1 MKAARVRGRDW
12 GESIA
17 LVVGLALYVGLPNRY
32 TIGGPALTLAL
43 GVVLALTCVLSI
55 VWTIGGKRKWTR
67 TLMTIAAAALAL
79 GVVTSMIKVVYLVIY
94 RAHDI
99 SGTRLMETALAIW
112 IGNVIVFAIAY
123 HWIGEE
129 EFVFPRA
136 AGPAKPLVF
145 LDYVFLSFT
154 TSTAFSPTDTPPL
167 TTRARMCMML
177 EAAVSL
183 ATIAIAAARA
193 VNILS

>member
-1 MKAARVRGRDW
+1 
-12 GESIA
+12 
-17 LVVGLALYVGLPNRY
+17 
-32 TIGGPALTLAL
+32 
-43 GVVLALTCVLSI
+43 
-55 VWTIGGKRKWTR
+55 
-67 TLMTIAAAALAL
+67 
-79 GVVTSMIKVVYLVIY
+79 VTSMIKVVYLVIY

-112 IGNVIVFAIAY
+112 VGNVIVFAIAY

-136 AGPAKPLVF
+136 RAPAKPLVF

-154 TSTAFSPTDTPPL
+154 TSTAFGPTDTPPL
-167 TTRARMCMML
+167 TTRARMYMML
-177 EAAVSL
+177 EAGVSL

>member
-1 MKAARVRGRDW
+1 MKSEAAARRDW

-17 LVVGLALYVGLPNRY
+17 LLVGLALYLGLPNRY
-32 TIGGPALTLAL
+32 TIGGPVLTLAL
-43 GVVLALTCVLSI
+43 GVVLTLTCALSI
-55 VWTIGGKRKWTR
+55 LWTLVGAQKWTR
-67 TLMTIAAAALAL
+67 RLMTVAAGAFALSVA
-79 GVVTSMIKVVYLVIY
+79 TSMIKVVYLVVY

-99 SGTRLMETALAIW
+99 SGTRLLETALAIW
-112 IGNVIVFAIAY
+112 VGNVIVFAIAY

-129 EFVFPRA
+129 EFVFPRT
-136 AGPAKPLVF
+136 AGPGKPLVF

-167 TTRARMCMML
+167 TTRARMYMML

-193 VNILS
+193 VNILT

>member
-1 MKAARVRGRDW
+1 MKTEDGRRRDW

-32 TIGGPALTLAL
+32 AIGGPVLTLAL
-43 GVVLALTCVLSI
+43 GVVLALTCALSI
-55 VWTIGGKRKWTR
+55 LSTIVGERKWTR
-67 TLMTIAAAALAL
+67 MLMAVAASAFASSVLA
-79 GVVTSMIKVVYLVIY
+79 SMIKVVYLVVY

-112 IGNVIVFAIAY
+112 VGNVIVFAIAY
-123 HWIGEE
+123 HWIGDE
-129 EFVFPRA
+129 EFVFPRP
-136 AGPAKPLVF
+136 AGSVRPLVF